1 MSALKVLIT
10 GVGGG
15 LGRML
20 AQRLLQEGWE
30 VVGVDSRDWPDPP
43 PGVRVFNAD
52 VRKRAAEDVFRL
64 ERPAAAVHLAT
75 VTHQEA
81 RHEERYRINLGGTQA
96 FFEHCHAYGVE
107 RAVFVGRHTIYG
119 AAPDAPLYRT
129 EDEPPL
135 AAATYPSLADLVG
148 ADLFAASALWR
159 YPEIHTSVLRFA
171 YTLGPSMR
179 GTLASYL
186 GGRLG
191 HHVPMI
197 MGFDPLFQV
206 MHEYDAIDAILA
218 ALARPLR
225 GIFNVAGPD
234 PLPLSTICREVGR
247 VPVSVP
253 QLLYSA
259 TARRFMRD
267 PLPPSAL
274 NHLKYPVVVNDRSFR
289 DATGFTHRL
298 SEQQLLSAFRAY
310 SK

>member
-15 LGRML
+15 IGRML

-30 VVGVDSRDWPDPP
+30 VIGIDGRDWPDPP
-43 PGVRVFNAD
+43 PGVLVVNAEI
-52 VRKRAAEDVFRL
+52 RKRAAEDVFRL
-64 ERPAAAVHLAT
+64 HRPNAAVHLAT

-96 FFEHCHAYGVE
+96 FFEHCHTYGVE

-135 AAATYPSLADLVG
+135 AAATYPSLADLVS

-159 YPEIHTSVLRFA
+159 YPQIHTSVLRFA

-179 GTLASYL
+179 GTLAAYL
-186 GGRLG
+186 GGRVG
-191 HHVPMI
+191 QRVPMI

-206 MHEYDAIDAILA
+206 MHEYDAVDAIFS
-218 ALARPLR
+218 ALSQPLR
-225 GIFNVAGPD
+225 GIFNVAGPP
-234 PLPLSTICREVGR
+234 PLPLSTLCREVGR

-253 QLLYSA
+253 QLLYTSA
-259 TARRFMRD
+259 ARRLMRD
-267 PLPPSAL
+267 PLPASAL
-274 NHLKYPVVVNDRSFR
+274 NHLKYPVVIDDRAFR
-289 DATGFTHRL
+289 EATGFTHRL
-298 SEQQLLSAFRAY
+298 SEQKLLSAFYAY